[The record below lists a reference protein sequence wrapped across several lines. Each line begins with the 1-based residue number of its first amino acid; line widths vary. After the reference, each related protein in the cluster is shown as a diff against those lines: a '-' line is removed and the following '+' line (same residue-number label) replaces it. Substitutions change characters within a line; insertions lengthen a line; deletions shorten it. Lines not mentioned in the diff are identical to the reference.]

1 MRFSDLC
8 LNRSFWSLYREWLGV
23 GSKSRGLIQEA
34 FTFVKVKD
42 DYGWTRS
49 VTLRKE
55 VEKSIFCLES
65 SWNILIRH

>member
-1 MRFSDLC
+1 MRCSDLC
-8 LNRSFWSLYREWLGV
+8 LNRSFWSLYREWIGV

-49 VTLRKE
+49 VTL
-55 VEKSIFCLES
+55 
-65 SWNILIRH
+65 